1 MIITAIVLV
10 LLISTGMLLLR
21 VFLGASAFDRI
32 LALNNIGTH
41 VVVLIVLIGFLQG
54 TEFFIDIALIYGL
67 ISFVT
72 VIAFL
77 MYFKYRGEE

>member
-1 MIITAIVLV
+1 MIIATVIII

-21 VFLGASAFDRI
+21 AFLGASAFDRI

-41 VVVLIVLIGFLQG
+41 VVVLIVLLGFLKG

-67 ISFVT
+67 ISFIS

-77 MYFKYRGEE
+77 MYFKYRREE